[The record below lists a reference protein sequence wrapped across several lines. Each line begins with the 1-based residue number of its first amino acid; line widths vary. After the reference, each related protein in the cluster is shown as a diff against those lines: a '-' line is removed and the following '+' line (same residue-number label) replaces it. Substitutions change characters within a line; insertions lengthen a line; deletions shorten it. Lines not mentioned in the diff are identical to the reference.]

1 MNIDELR
8 SEIVRLVLINKP
20 QGNLIESVIQKINIK
35 IRRDIQNLFSGI
47 SKIKQKLINNHSSEH
62 KLLSEL
68 TTNKLNRE
76 DVTSGGI
83 NLLLLSILIMI
94 CASILKNVALSFI
107 SIFLSGSFGIKEQ
120 GTVIP
125 LID

>member
-8 SEIVRLVLINKP
+8 SETVKLGFINKSR
-20 QGNLIESVIQKINIK
+20 GDFIESVIQKINIK
-35 IRRDIQNLFSGI
+35 ISRKIKNLITRI
-47 SKIKQKLINNHSSEH
+47 STIKQKLANNHSSEH
-62 KLLSEL
+62 QLLSEL

-76 DVTSGGI
+76 DITSGGI

-94 CASILKNVALSFI
+94 GANILKNVALSFI

>member
-8 SEIVRLVLINKP
+8 SETVKLGFINKSREDF
-20 QGNLIESVIQKINIK
+20 IESVIQKINIK

-47 SKIKQKLINNHSSEH
+47 STIKQKLINNHSSEH